1 MLSDVHKGLMTGQES
16 TLLSDFV
23 VLAVLKPR
31 GRADGRPG

>member
-1 MLSDVHKGLMTGQES
+1 MLSDVHKGMTGQES

-31 GRADGRPG
+31 GGADGRPG